1 MNILCVLRSGGIYD
15 AEWVRKLRDGVAR
28 NMGEHRFICLSD
40 VDVPC
45 RRIPLKHQCA
55 GWWSKIELFK
65 YGVIDD
71 ETLYL
76 DLDTVI
82 TGPLEPVIEHC
93 RQFNFAMLENFND
106 PEMVGSGV
114 MWFKPPAPQIVYEKF
129 FVDPQRV
136 IDHYVASKSGSYM
149 GDQAMIWDAL
159 DRKVDTLKMPEIR
172 SYKKHCRG
180 GLPDGTSIVC
190 FHGKPRPTEVNH
202 DWMRTHWL

>member
-15 AEWVRKLRDGVAR
+15 AEWVKKLRDGVAR

-45 RRIPLKHQCA
+45 ERIPLKHDWP
-55 GWWSKIELFK
+55 GWWSKIELFNS
-65 YGVIDD
+65 IAD

-82 TGPLEPVIEHC
+82 TGPLGPVIKHC
-93 RQFNFAMLENFND
+93 RQFDFAMLENFHTAD
-106 PEMVGSGV
+106 MVGSGV
-114 MWFKPPAPQIVYEKF
+114 MWFKNAPDEVYERFAFAPQRIM
-129 FVDPQRV
+129 
-136 IDHYVASKSGSYM
+136 DHYAAAKVGPYM
-149 GDQAMIWDAL
+149 GDQAYIWDAL

-172 SYKKHCRG
+172 SYKKHCRN

-190 FHGKPRPTEVNH
+190 FHGRPRMTEINPQWLK
-202 DWMRTHWL
+202 DHWK